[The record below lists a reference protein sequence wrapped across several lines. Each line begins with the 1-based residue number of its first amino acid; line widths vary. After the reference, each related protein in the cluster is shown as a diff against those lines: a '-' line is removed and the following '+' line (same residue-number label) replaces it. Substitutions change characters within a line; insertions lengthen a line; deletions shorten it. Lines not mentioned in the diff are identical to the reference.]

1 MVKLV
6 KQIRVV
12 TRVLCPLV
20 ETVESRIL
28 TERLCSKPYWNI
40 FGYYPLNRTIEY
52 CKSVPACRS
61 ILLIETRG
69 LSKGADHARING
81 FSFRQRTQRKCV
93 LNTVSRGKGLA
104 PGCSFFKERYYTC
117 NAYSNCIK

>member
-12 TRVLCPLV
+12 TRGFVPLV
-20 ETVESRIL
+20 KTVESPIL

-40 FGYYPLNRTIEY
+40 FGYYPLNKTIEY

-61 ILLIETRG
+61 ILLFETRG
-69 LSKGADHARING
+69 LSQGADHARIND
-81 FSFRQRTQRKCV
+81 FSLRQRIQRKCV
-93 LNTVSRGKGLA
+93 LNTMSRSRAFA

-117 NAYSNCIK
+117 NAYSSCIK